1 MLKMANLNRP
11 FSLAPEGIRLLVHLQ
26 PGAKADRIA
35 GQHGDAVK
43 ITLSAPPV
51 DGKANAAAVKFI
63 AKELG
68 IPARQVTLVSGQTSR
83 DKKFLIASNT
93 PESII
98 SKLENWI
105 K

>member
-1 MLKMANLNRP
+1 MASPSLP
-11 FSLAPEGIRLLVHLQ
+11 FELTREGIRLQVHLQ

-35 GQHGDAVK
+35 GLHGDAVK
-43 ITLSAPPV
+43 ISLNAPPV

-63 AKELG
+63 AQKLDL
-68 IPARQVTLVSGQTSR
+68 PARQVTLTAGQVSR
-83 DKKFLIASNT
+83 DKRFLITTAN
-93 PESII
+93 PDQII